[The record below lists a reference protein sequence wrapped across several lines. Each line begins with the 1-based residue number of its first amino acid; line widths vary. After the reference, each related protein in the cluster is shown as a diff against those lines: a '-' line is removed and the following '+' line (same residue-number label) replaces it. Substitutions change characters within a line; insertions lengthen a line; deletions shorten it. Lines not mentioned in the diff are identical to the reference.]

1 MIRALVMTHGNIG
14 GELVRV
20 AELILGPVDGLTAL
34 SNAGKSAT
42 ELQADVKAWLAT
54 GDDEAGEIIFID
66 DYGGS
71 CASASIIACGETS
84 QRVIISGV
92 NLSMLLG
99 YVTWRDRDEHA
110 ELAAKLVRKGR
121 EAITLVGGR

>member
-20 AELILGPVDGLTAL
+20 VEMILGPVDGLTAL

-42 ELQADVKAWLAT
+42 ELQTDVEAWLDA
-54 GDDEAGEIIFID
+54 GDGLSGEIILID

-71 CASASIIACGETS
+71 CANASILASGESS
-84 QRVIISGV
+84 QRSVISGV

-99 YVTWRDRDEHA
+99 YVTWRDREDHA
-110 ELAAKLVRKGR
+110 ELVGKLVHKGR
-121 EAITLVGGR
+121 EAITVVGGR